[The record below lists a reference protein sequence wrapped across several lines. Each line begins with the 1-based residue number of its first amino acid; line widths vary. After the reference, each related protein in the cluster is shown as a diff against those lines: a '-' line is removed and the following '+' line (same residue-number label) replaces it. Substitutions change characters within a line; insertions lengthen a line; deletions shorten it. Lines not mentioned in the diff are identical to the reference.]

1 MLLSYYTLRQT
12 VLETALNILKRG
24 QFILL
29 HDSSDRENEVDMVIS
44 AKYVTAEHISQM
56 RQYAGGLICI
66 AVDDK
71 ISNNLKLQYAHES
84 LQKSITSE
92 HKKMIYKNTQY
103 GDHPSFSMW
112 INHTSVKTGITD
124 DDRALTANE
133 MIRVS
138 EMPEQDQIEYFA
150 RMFKIPGHVPLL
162 KSASGLIK
170 KRQGHTE
177 MSTYLLRLAEMSAVS
192 VICEMMDPI
201 THRALSFE
209 KAKKYADS
217 NGIPMLDAHE
227 VLSHSKIYA

>member
-1 MLLSYYTLRQT
+1 MLD
-12 VLETALNILKRG
+12 TAIKFLKRG

-44 AKYVTAEHISQM
+44 AKHVTAEHISQM

-71 ISNNLKLQYAHES
+71 ISKNLKLQYAHES
-84 LQKSITSE
+84 LQKNSISE
-92 HKKMIYKNTQY
+92 HKKMIYSNTQY

-112 INHTSVKTGITD
+112 INHADVKTGITD
-124 DDRALTANE
+124 NDRALTANE
-133 MIRVS
+133 MATVS
-138 EMPEQDQIEYFA
+138 EMPEPYQIEYFTK
-150 RMFKIPGHVPLL
+150 MFKVPGHVPLL

-177 MSTYLLRLAEMSAVS
+177 MSTYLLRLAEISAVS

-209 KAKKYADS
+209 KAKKYADV
-217 NGIPMLDAHE
+217 NGIPMLDAND
-227 VLSHSKIYA
+227 VLTYSKIYA